1 MFRMFLERLI
11 MSNPIGQGSYLD
23 FFLKLIKSAVLQV
36 EKQSFKFS
44 MLESMTAN
52 ILCVHGEFF
61 L

>member
-1 MFRMFLERLI
+1 